1 MRDLPRGRGGAAGGS
16 RFPRSITAPPAPN
29 VGTPARLRLG
39 GERHPGAR
47 GRPLPGQ
54 KGCRWSS
61 WQGWLEE
68 GWHCPGTLHLPPSL
82 TCPGVTTQCS
92 PAMTTPNAMTTSHP
106 AARVAPA
113 SSFVLPAAHLHDT
126 HGAYLGDFSPTP
138 HLEFD
143 RGSCSSPVPEL
154 RTLCPIFKWREED
167 ENSIACQR
175 LKFAFHE

>member
-1 MRDLPRGRGGAAGGS
+1 MWGRQPGCDWEASGTLALEGAHSPGKKGAGGAAGM
-16 RFPRSITAPPAPN
+16 A
-29 VGTPARLRLG
+29 
-39 GERHPGAR
+39 
-47 GRPLPGQ
+47 
-54 KGCRWSS
+54 
-61 WQGWLEE
+61 GWRKA
-68 GWHCPGTLHLPPSL
+68 GIVRGTLHLPPSL

-154 RTLCPIFKWREED
+154 RTSCPIFKRREED